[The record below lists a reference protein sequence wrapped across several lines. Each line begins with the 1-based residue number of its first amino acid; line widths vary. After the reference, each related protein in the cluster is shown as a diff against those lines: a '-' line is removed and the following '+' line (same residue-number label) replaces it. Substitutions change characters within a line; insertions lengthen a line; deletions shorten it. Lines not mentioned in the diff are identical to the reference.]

1 MQNRQDTGER
11 YFGTVDNAP
20 ESNVNCANHIGVGFQ
35 PAQATDKLALALAVG
50 FLHVPTDR
58 ASLRGV
64 TGINQLE
71 GHPGKGALVRDFGA
85 QIIERPAVD
94 SSALRFVSSTY
105 PFTNTAEVFEPDTLT
120 LGDSPVYDT
129 ATDGVVDR
137 LLEAPL
143 PSREPFQDAL
153 CAPRAFSLEGAAG
166 SFIPSTDPLYLV
178 AAEHRAV
185 AQRGN
190 ARDSKVDAN
199 PPVLIFRWGRLYVN
213 VDTDVVVSLPRLPD
227 HGARRLP
234 TAEKPLLISSNCNRN
249 ANPSLYCGEA
259 DRPVGFS
266 EGEDAGVVVDACR
279 AYCTALAL
287 LDFENACC
295 SGNGTD
301 GKVGCKTMPCSEVA
315 VADAVDANVRRG
327 IQSST
332 DGDCI
337 VARGGKRPHRGIKG
351 IAMLL
356 REDQLAFDR
365 ERLHDGKRLWE
376 GIMRWCQRYVM
387 GMRQFLPCCR
397 FPCLNHRN
405 DLIPKA
411 APPTAEAVGFRR
423 SEFKTLPS

>member
-1 MQNRQDTGER
+1 MQNRQDIYGR
-11 YFGTVDNAP
+11 YFGVVDGTP
-20 ESNVNCANHIGVGFQ
+20 ERNVNCANHIGVGFQ

-105 PFTNTAEVFEPDTLT
+105 PFTNTAEIFEPDTLT

-178 AAEHRAV
+178 TAEHRAV

-227 HGARRLP
+227 HGACWLP
-234 TAEKPLLISSNCNRN
+234 TAEKPLLISSNYNRN

-337 VARGGKRPHRGIKG
+337 VARGGKRSHGGAKCLSL
-351 IAMLL
+351 LL

-365 ERLHDGKRLWE
+365 ERLHGGKRLW
-376 GIMRWCQRYVM
+376 
-387 GMRQFLPCCR
+387 
-397 FPCLNHRN
+397 
-405 DLIPKA
+405 
-411 APPTAEAVGFRR
+411 
-423 SEFKTLPS
+423 

>member
-1 MQNRQDTGER
+1 MCVIESKYSTPAILLCQGSHDLQGIDIPAGIER
-11 YFGTVDNAP
+11 
-20 ESNVNCANHIGVGFQ
+20 
-35 PAQATDKLALALAVG
+35 K
-50 FLHVPTDR
+50 
-58 ASLRGV
+58 
-64 TGINQLE
+64 QLIE
-71 GHPGKGALVRDFGA
+71 HPGKGALVRDFNA

-94 SSALRFVSSTY
+94 SSALRFSNAHT
-105 PFTNTAEVFEPDTLT
+105 FTNAAEVFEPDTLT

-227 HGARRLP
+227 HGAGRLP
-234 TAEKPLLISSNCNRN
+234 TAEKRSLVVSYVEGN

-279 AYCTALAL
+279 ANGAVPAL
-287 LDFENACC
+287 LDLEDTRCP
-295 SGNGTD
+295 SDSTHGE
-301 GKVGCKTMPCSEVA
+301 VGCKTMPCFEVA
-315 VADAVDANVRRG
+315 VADAVDTNVRRG

-332 DGDCI
+332 DGDCVI
-337 VARGGKRPHRGIKG
+337 ARGSKRSHGGVKRLSL
-351 IAMLL
+351 LL
-356 REDQLAFDR
+356 REDQFAFDR
-365 ERLHDGKRLWE
+365 ERLHGGKRLWE

-387 GMRQFLPCCR
+387 GMGQFLLCCR
-397 FPCLNHRN
+397 FPGLNHCD
-405 DLIPKA
+405 DLSPKA
-411 APPTAEAVGFRR
+411 APPTAKAVGFRR